1 MPMLDLIVD
10 SFFTD
15 LFAVLLVQPGER
27 AAQARLSL
35 VSLVQVVEVLHVVSF
50 VLLELTLGRGDGH

>member
-15 LFAVLLVQPGER
+15 LFAVLLVQTGER

-35 VSLVQVVEVLHVVSF
+35 VSLVEVVEVLHVLSC

>member
-10 SFFTD
+10 SFFAD
-15 LFAVLLVQPGER
+15 LFAVLLVQPGKR
-27 AAQARLSL
+27 AVQTRLSL

>member
-1 MPMLDLIVD
+1 MLDLIVD

-15 LFAVLLVQPGER
+15 LFAVLLVQPGKR
-27 AAQARLSL
+27 AAQARLGL

-50 VLLELTLGRGDGH
+50 VLLELTLGTGDGH

>member
-1 MPMLDLIVD
+1 MLDLIVD

-15 LFAVLLVQPGER
+15 LFAVLLVQPGKR

-50 VLLELTLGRGDGH
+50 VLLELTLGR